1 MFPEAKELGS
11 YTCLIAGG
19 SRGIGAAIA
28 RAVAARGARVIIN
41 YRSSEL
47 EALRLAR
54 DLREKGGEVL
64 AIRADLSREN
74 EIERMFN
81 RIEAEMGNVN
91 ALVYNAG
98 ISQRG
103 LLIESSEEQ
112 WDLVMNTN
120 LKGAFLCCRRALPYM
135 IRERF
140 GRIVNIASVL
150 GISGASYE
158 SIYSS
163 AKGGLIALTLSLAK
177 EVGPSG
183 VTVNAIAPGPIF
195 TDMLNEELD
204 EDEMNELAR
213 EIPVGRIGCPE
224 DVAAACVFLLGREA
238 SFINGHILSL
248 DGGWKPS

>member
-1 MFPEAKELGS
+1 LFPQSNELEA

-28 RAVAARGARVIIN
+28 RAVAARGASVIIN

-54 DLREKGGEVL
+54 DLREKGAGVL

-74 EIERMFN
+74 EVERMFT

-98 ISQRG
+98 VSQRG
-103 LLIESSEEQ
+103 LLIECSEEQ
-112 WDLVMNTN
+112 WDRVMNAN

-150 GISGASYE
+150 GITGASYE

-163 AKGGLIALTLSLAK
+163 AKGGLIALTRSLAQ

-183 VTVNAIAPGPIF
+183 ITVNAIAPGPIF
-195 TDMLNEELD
+195 TDMLREELD
-204 EDEMNELAR
+204 EDEMADLTR
-213 EIPVGRIGCPE
+213 EIPVGRLGCPE

-248 DGGWKPS
+248 DGGWKP

>member
-1 MFPEAKELGS
+1 MFPESNELEA
-11 YTCLIAGG
+11 YICLIAGG

-28 RAVAARGARVIIN
+28 RAVAARGAHVIIN

-54 DLREKGGEVL
+54 ELREKGAGVL

-74 EIERMFN
+74 EVERMFT

-91 ALVYNAG
+91 AMVYNAG

-112 WDLVMNTN
+112 WDRVMNTN
-120 LKGAFLCCRRALPYM
+120 LKGAFLCSRRALPYM

-140 GRIVNIASVL
+140 GRIINIASVL
-150 GISGASYE
+150 GITGASYE

-163 AKGGLIALTLSLAK
+163 AKGGLIALTRSLAQ

-183 VTVNAIAPGPIF
+183 ITVNAIAPGPIF
-195 TDMLNEELD
+195 TDMLREELD
-204 EDEMNELAR
+204 EEEMADLTR
-213 EIPVGRIGCPE
+213 EIPVGRLGCPE

-248 DGGWKPS
+248 DGGWRP

>member
-1 MFPEAKELGS
+1 LFPKSNELEA
-11 YTCLIAGG
+11 YTCLVTGG

-28 RAVAARGARVIIN
+28 RAVASRGANVIIN

-54 DLREKGGEVL
+54 DLREKGAGVL

-74 EIERMFN
+74 EVERMFT
-81 RIEAEMGNVN
+81 RIEAEIGYVN

-112 WDLVMNTN
+112 WDRVMNTN
-120 LKGAFLCCRRALPYM
+120 LKGAFLCCRRVLPYM

-140 GRIVNIASVL
+140 GRIINIASVL

-163 AKGGLIALTLSLAK
+163 AKGGLIALTRSLAQ

-183 VTVNAIAPGPIF
+183 ITVNAIAPGPIF
-195 TDMLNEELD
+195 TDMLREELD
-204 EDEMNELAR
+204 EDEMADLTR
-213 EIPVGRIGCPE
+213 EIPVGRLGCPE

-248 DGGWKPS
+248 DGGWKP